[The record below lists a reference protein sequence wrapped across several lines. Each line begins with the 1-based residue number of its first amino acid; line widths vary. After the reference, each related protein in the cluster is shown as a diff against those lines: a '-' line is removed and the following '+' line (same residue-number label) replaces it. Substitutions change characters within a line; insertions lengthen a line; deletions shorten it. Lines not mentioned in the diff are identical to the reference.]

1 MRAGLVYSIN
11 SQSDIVIE
19 SGIITQNKMQN
30 PKDMINLLSFKNRT
44 NSYAI
49 LSKSFASTYIRALED
64 NIKEIDGIANIS
76 F

>member
-1 MRAGLVYSIN
+1 
-11 SQSDIVIE
+11 
-19 SGIITQNKMQN
+19 MQN